1 MRRGEEGEKEEEE
14 EEGEGEEGKKME
26 VEEERASVVKN
37 MTDETAMN
45 RESKYTY
52 NSATRLLKLI
62 KTNLENETLSGRLA
76 NEAAGGSRDGS
87 GDVEGCCGT
96 NGGCLHYS
104 YALAIPPAPPFQVE
118 TPGTGA
124 SIAAGTTIAAVA
136 AVAAGAAAAAAPG
149 HANTNFRTPRR
160 RTKSTYG
167 IVELGENINTN
178 VKDQE
183 KHGPTK
189 VTFIY
194 RDVCLFFCE
203 LWYYPTNVETDVQ
216 TANVAESAFTILSVR
231 SDDGSL

>member
-1 MRRGEEGEKEEEE
+1 MPR
-14 EEGEGEEGKKME
+14 
-26 VEEERASVVKN
+26 
-37 MTDETAMN
+37 
-45 RESKYTY
+45 
-52 NSATRLLKLI
+52 
-62 KTNLENETLSGRLA
+62 
-76 NEAAGGSRDGS
+76 
-87 GDVEGCCGT
+87 GT
-96 NGGCLHYS
+96 NGEIEEKLQINGRERNEQEDCRWS
-104 YALAIPPAPPFQVE
+104 AGFMKQSPEISKGYALAIPPVPPFQVE

-167 IVELGENINTN
+167 IVELGENINSN

>member
-1 MRRGEEGEKEEEE
+1 MPRGTNGEIEEKLQINGR
-14 EEGEGEEGKKME
+14 
-26 VEEERASVVKN
+26 ERNEQEDCRWSAGFMKQSP
-37 MTDETAMN
+37 EI
-45 RESKYTY
+45 SKGYS
-52 NSATRLLKLI
+52 N
-62 KTNLENETLSGRLA
+62 GRLA

-167 IVELGENINTN
+167 IVELGENIDTN

-183 KHGPTK
+183 NTWSTREYTR
-189 VTFIY
+189 V
-194 RDVCLFFCE
+194 
-203 LWYYPTNVETDVQ
+203 
-216 TANVAESAFTILSVR
+216 
-231 SDDGSL
+231 DDPMGIRVDKPKPI